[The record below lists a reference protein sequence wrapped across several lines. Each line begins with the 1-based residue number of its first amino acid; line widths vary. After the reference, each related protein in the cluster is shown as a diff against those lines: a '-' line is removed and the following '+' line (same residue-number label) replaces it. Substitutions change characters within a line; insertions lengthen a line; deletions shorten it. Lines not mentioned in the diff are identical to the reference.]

1 MNKWYN
7 YGGDDMNFYLEE
19 PTIERK
25 KDAIDYISEFL
36 KYESDINGT
45 GLLDK
50 YLKEES
56 YENWLIYLSKVQNKD
71 YAYSINFVPNRT
83 FFLIREEDNK
93 IVGMINIRLELNEK
107 LKNSGGHIGYS
118 IRPTERRKGYNKI
131 NLYLGLK
138 KCFEY
143 NIKDAWLDCV
153 VSNLG
158 SVKTIQALGG
168 NLLKEDFSDKY
179 GEVVQMYTI
188 NVIESLNKYS
198 SIYDNSFER
207 NI

>member
-1 MNKWYN
+1 
-7 YGGDDMNFYLEE
+7 MNFYLEE

-188 NVIESLNKYS
+188 NVRESLNKYS
-198 SIYDNSFER
+198 SIYDKSFER

>member
-7 YGGDDMNFYLEE
+7 YGGDDMNFYLEK

-36 KYESDINGT
+36 KYDSDINGT

>member
-36 KYESDINGT
+36 KYDSDINGT

-83 FFLIREEDNK
+83 FLLIRE
-93 IVGMINIRLELNEK
+93 
-107 LKNSGGHIGYS
+107 
-118 IRPTERRKGYNKI
+118 
-131 NLYLGLK
+131 
-138 KCFEY
+138 
-143 NIKDAWLDCV
+143 
-153 VSNLG
+153 
-158 SVKTIQALGG
+158 
-168 NLLKEDFSDKY
+168 
-179 GEVVQMYTI
+179 
-188 NVIESLNKYS
+188 
-198 SIYDNSFER
+198 
-207 NI
+207 

>member
-1 MNKWYN
+1 
-7 YGGDDMNFYLEE
+7 MNFYLEE

-36 KYESDINGT
+36 KYDSDINGT

-143 NIKDAWLDCV
+143 NIKDAWLNCV

>member
-1 MNKWYN
+1 MK
-7 YGGDDMNFYLEE
+7 FYLEE
-19 PTIERK
+19 PTIKRK
-25 KDAIDYISEFL
+25 EDAIDYISEFL
-36 KYESDINGT
+36 KYESDINGV
-45 GLLDK
+45 GLLDR

-71 YAYSINFVPNRT
+71 YAYLINFVPNKT
-83 FFLIREEDNK
+83 FFLIRREDNK

-118 IRPTERRKGYNKI
+118 VRPTERRKGYNKI

-138 KCFEY
+138 KCYEY
-143 NIKDAWLDCV
+143 NIKDVWLDCV

-168 NLLKEDFSDKY
+168 KLLKEEFSDKY
-179 GEVVQMYTI
+179 NEVVQMYTI
-188 NVIESLNKYS
+188 DVEESLNKYS

-207 NI
+207 KI

>member
-1 MNKWYN
+1 MK
-7 YGGDDMNFYLEE
+7 FYLEE
-19 PTIERK
+19 PTIKRK
-25 KDAIDYISEFL
+25 EDAIDYISEFL
-36 KYESDINGT
+36 KYDSDINGT

>member
-1 MNKWYN
+1 
-7 YGGDDMNFYLEE
+7 MNFYLEE

-36 KYESDINGT
+36 KYDSDINGT

-168 NLLKEDFSDKY
+168 NLIKEDFSDKY

-188 NVIESLNKYS
+188 NVRESLNKYS
-198 SIYDNSFER
+198 SIYDKSFER

>member
-1 MNKWYN
+1 
-7 YGGDDMNFYLEE
+7 MNFYLEK

-83 FFLIREEDNK
+83 FFLIREKDNK

-168 NLLKEDFSDKY
+168 NLIKEDFSDKY

-188 NVIESLNKYS
+188 NVRESLNKYS
-198 SIYDNSFER
+198 SIYDKSFER

>member
-1 MNKWYN
+1 MK
-7 YGGDDMNFYLEE
+7 FYLEE
-19 PTIERK
+19 PTIKRK
-25 KDAIDYISEFL
+25 EDAIDYISEFL
-36 KYESDINGT
+36 KYESDINGA
-45 GLLDK
+45 GLLDR

-71 YAYSINFVPNRT
+71 YAYSINFVPNKT
-83 FFLIREEDNK
+83 FFLIRCEDNK

-118 IRPTERRKGYNKI
+118 VRPTERRKGYNKI

-138 KCFEY
+138 KCYEY
-143 NIKDAWLDCV
+143 NIKNALLDCV

-168 NLLKEDFSDKY
+168 KLLKEEFSDKY
-179 GEVVQMYTI
+179 NEVVQMYTI
-188 NVIESLNKYS
+188 DVEESLNKYS
-198 SIYDNSFER
+198 SIYDNFVER
-207 NI
+207 NV

>member
-1 MNKWYN
+1 M
-7 YGGDDMNFYLEE
+7 GDNMFYLEE

-25 KDAIDYISEFL
+25 SEAIEYINEFL
-36 KYESDINGT
+36 KYKSDINGA

-50 YLKEES
+50 YLEEES
-56 YENWLIYLSKVQNKD
+56 YEKWLIYLNEVLNKD
-71 YAYSINFVPNRT
+71 YASSITFVPNKT
-83 FFLIREEDNK
+83 FFLIRKKDNR
-93 IVGMINIRLELNEK
+93 IVGTINIRLELNEK
-107 LKNSGGHIGYS
+107 LKNSGGNIGYS

-138 KCFEY
+138 KCKEY
-143 NIKDAWLDCV
+143 NIKDVLLDCV

-168 NLLKEDFSDKY
+168 KLLRESFCDKY

-188 NVIESLNKYS
+188 NVEESLNKYS
-198 SIYDNSFER
+198 VIYNKF
-207 NI
+207 

>member
-1 MNKWYN
+1 MK
-7 YGGDDMNFYLEE
+7 FYLEE
-19 PTIERK
+19 PTIKRK
-25 KDAIDYISEFL
+25 EDAIDYISEFL
-36 KYESDINGT
+36 KYESDINGA
-45 GLLDK
+45 GLLDR

-71 YAYSINFVPNRT
+71 YAYSINFVPNKT
-83 FFLIREEDNK
+83 FFLIRCEDNK

-118 IRPTERRKGYNKI
+118 VRPTERRKGYNKI

-138 KCFEY
+138 KCYEY
-143 NIKDAWLDCV
+143 NIKDALLDCI

-168 NLLKEDFSDKY
+168 KLLKEEFSDKY
-179 GEVVQMYTI
+179 NEVVQMYTI
-188 NVIESLNKYS
+188 DVEESLNKYS
-198 SIYDNSFER
+198 CIYDNSVER
-207 NI
+207 NV

>member
-1 MNKWYN
+1 MK
-7 YGGDDMNFYLEE
+7 FYLEE
-19 PTIERK
+19 PTIKRK
-25 KDAIDYISEFL
+25 EDAIDYISEFL
-36 KYESDINGT
+36 KYESDINGA
-45 GLLDK
+45 GLLDR

-71 YAYSINFVPNRT
+71 YAYSINFVPNKT
-83 FFLIREEDNK
+83 FFLIRCEDNK

-118 IRPTERRKGYNKI
+118 VRPTERRKGYNKI

-138 KCFEY
+138 KCYEY
-143 NIKDAWLDCV
+143 NIKDALLDCI

-168 NLLKEDFSDKY
+168 KLLKEEFSDKY
-179 GEVVQMYTI
+179 NEVVQMYTI
-188 NVIESLNKYS
+188 DVEESLNKYS
-198 SIYDNSFER
+198 CIYDNSVEW
-207 NI
+207 NV

>member
-1 MNKWYN
+1 
-7 YGGDDMNFYLEE
+7 MNFYLEE

-36 KYESDINGT
+36 KYDSDINGT

-179 GEVVQMYTI
+179 GEVVQMYKI

>member
-1 MNKWYN
+1 
-7 YGGDDMNFYLEE
+7 MNFYLEE

-36 KYESDINGT
+36 KYDSDINGT

-153 VSNLG
+153 VSNL
-158 SVKTIQALGG
+158 TTHL
-168 NLLKEDFSDKY
+168 
-179 GEVVQMYTI
+179 
-188 NVIESLNKYS
+188 
-198 SIYDNSFER
+198 
-207 NI
+207 

>member
-7 YGGDDMNFYLEE
+7 YGGDDMNFYLEK

-83 FFLIREEDNK
+83 FFLIREKDNK

-168 NLLKEDFSDKY
+168 NLIKEDFSDKY

-188 NVIESLNKYS
+188 NVRESLNKYS
-198 SIYDNSFER
+198 SIYDKSFER